1 MATQEILVLTYMKDG
16 SLEPSGLELLNPATE
31 LSNQNGMQI
40 GIAILGSE
48 DESIAE
54 ECISKGA
61 DKVYLVS
68 NDILKTYNSDAYVHV
83 MTQVA
88 AKIDPSIILISR
100 NIEGRELAARVAF
113 RLGTG
118 LAQDC
123 LEVSIDKE
131 TNRMLAN
138 RPVYGGSAIAIVDCQ
153 SDPQVAAIRPKAYE
167 ALEADT
173 ARTGEIEL
181 FEADIPENVI
191 KVHTIETVAEEAE
204 GIQLEDSRIVV
215 AGGRGLGGPE
225 PFEQL
230 GELADLL
237 DGAVGASRAAV
248 DSGWIPHSQQVG
260 LTGKTIT
267 PDVYITVAISG
278 ASQHMAGCTGSK
290 VIVAINKDPEAN
302 IFKDAKYGIVGD
314 WENILPALTETV
326 RELTQ
331 S

>member
-1 MATQEILVLTYMKDG
+1 MTSYNSDSYVYAMTCT
-16 SLEPSGLELLNPATE
+16 
-31 LSNQNGMQI
+31 
-40 GIAILGSE
+40 
-48 DESIAE
+48 
-54 ECISKGA
+54 A
-61 DKVYLVS
+61 DKV
-68 NDILKTYNSDAYVHV
+68 
-83 MTQVA
+83 
-88 AKIDPSIILISR
+88 DPAIILISR
-100 NIEGRELAARVAF
+100 NMEGRELAARVAF

-123 LEVSIDKE
+123 LEVSIDTD

-138 RPVYGGSAIAIVDCQ
+138 RPVYGGSAIAIVDCK
-153 SDPQVAAIRPKAYE
+153 SDPQMAAIRPKAYE
-167 ALEADT
+167 ALEPESD
-173 ARTGEIEL
+173 RTGEVEVLEIE
-181 FEADIPENVI
+181 IPDDVI
-191 KVHTIETVAEEAE
+191 KVQTVETVTEEAE
-204 GIQLEDSRIVV
+204 GIQLEDARIVV

-237 DGAVGASRAAV
+237 EGAVGASRAAV